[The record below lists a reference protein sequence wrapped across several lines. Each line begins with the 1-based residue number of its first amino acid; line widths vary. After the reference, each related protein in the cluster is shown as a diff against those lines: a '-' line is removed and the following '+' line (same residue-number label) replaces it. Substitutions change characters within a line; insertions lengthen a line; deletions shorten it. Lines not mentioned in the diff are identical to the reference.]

1 MDRMELWQYYTSSY
15 VRVEPTEGIN
25 RNAITKVLLNR
36 NLDKD
41 IDVEG
46 MIVQPKALAFNEELP
61 LRICVNTYKMLYQY
75 PGSEYFIYTD
85 NSLSTDPK
93 TKVSTARERL
103 HKVEAIR
110 TQRFKEK
117 FEMNTPWM
125 KNLDHDEVSKITME
139 FKKWTEEGIPPN
151 QSPKPAEDVE
161 MLP

>member
-1 MDRMELWQYYTSSY
+1 MDRIDLWQYYTSSY

-25 RNAITKVLLNR
+25 RNAISKALLSR

-41 IDVEG
+41 VDVES
-46 MIVQPKALAFNEELP
+46 IIQQKALAFSEDLP

-85 NSLSTDPK
+85 NSLTRDPK
-93 TKVSTARERL
+93 TKASSARQRL
-103 HKVEAIR
+103 QKVEAIR

-117 FEMNTPWM
+117 FEMNAPWM
-125 KNLDHDEVSKITME
+125 KNLDHDEVSKITMA
-139 FKKWTEEGIPPN
+139 FKNWTEDGAPPN
-151 QSPKPAEDVE
+151 QAPKPAEDVE